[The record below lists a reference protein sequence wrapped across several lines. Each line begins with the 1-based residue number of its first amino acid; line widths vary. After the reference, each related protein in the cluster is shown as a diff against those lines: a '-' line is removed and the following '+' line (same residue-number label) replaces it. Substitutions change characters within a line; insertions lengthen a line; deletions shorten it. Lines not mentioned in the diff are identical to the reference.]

1 MRTEQLYDAASI
13 IACSMV
19 QDRLAIAAR
28 DQVIHEA
35 RNRAP
40 RRAPIAEVGHLL
52 ICFGRWLQ
60 MMAQRPTYQEE
71 TV

>member
-28 DQVIHEA
+28 EQMIHEA
-35 RNRAP
+35 RN
-40 RRAPIAEVGHLL
+40 RAPIAEVGHLL